1 MISSVGLLIQPCQWT
16 YGGYVDNIV
25 DAVCVFTSD
34 WVFLMQSE

>member
-16 YGGYVDNIV
+16 YGGYVDNII
-25 DAVCVFTSD
+25 DVFTSD